1 MQFTR
6 RQFLK
11 ASAAA
16 SAASAFPSIWW
27 RTRQAQA
34 LTPCESGVNLVIVQ
48 LEGGNDGINTVI
60 PMTDGTGGS
69 RTVYEAMRPA
79 IGIDVGNPSLS
90 NLTPTQVGNDPLHNG
105 ELALHPHML
114 GLKSLYDSGNLAVL
128 LGVHYPNPNLSHFE
142 SEDIWYHAD
151 PARTGVASGWM
162 GRTLD
167 QLCSGQ
173 PSAVPAVDTDSQLTP
188 LFYGG
193 TSVMAFD
200 SLSDLVFPVSDDFDA
215 TDAANY
221 RNVFDQIYA
230 AAGGSAA
237 AFVQLIGD
245 TGAAAAGKIDA
256 YATANESTA
265 KNLNDL
271 IHGTAN
277 GSGGFGGNGRDNFSL
292 ATSLRTVFALMKGQQ
307 PGNLALG
314 CRVFRVAIGGFDTH
328 SQQGIHA
335 PLSTTSLAQ
344 KVATGFPGE
353 YHGHLL
359 YHLDRAISA
368 FWRDCVDDGN
378 LYKNTVIMTFSEFG
392 RRIEENG
399 SGTGDYTAGTDHG
412 SSAPMFVVGPKAG
425 QSAGPSHLV
434 GDMYGAYSELDH
446 PDSDGNPVLQLDFR
460 HMYGELISKWFGL
473 SPAATNTIIGN
484 GFTYA
489 PPGFLV

>member
-16 SAASAFPSIWW
+16 SAASAFPSIWS
-27 RTRQAQA
+27 RVHEAQA
-34 LTPCESGVNLVIVQ
+34 LTPCENGVNLVIIQ
-48 LEGGNDGINTVI
+48 LEGGNDGINMVI
-60 PMTDGTGGS
+60 PMTDGNGGNRS
-69 RTVYEAMRPA
+69 TYETMRPA
-79 IGIDVGNPSLS
+79 IGIDVGNPSLP

-105 ELALHPHML
+105 QVALHPHML

-151 PARTGVASGWM
+151 PAQTGVSSGWM

-200 SLSDLVFPVSDDFDA
+200 DLSDLIFPVSYAFDDTQTADYRGAFDS
-215 TDAANY
+215 
-221 RNVFDQIYA
+221 IYA
-230 AAGGSAA
+230 TAGGNLAP
-237 AFVQLIGD
+237 FIQLIGN
-245 TGAAAAGKIDA
+245 TGSAAAGKIDA
-256 YATANESTA
+256 YSTAKESLA
-265 KNLNDL
+265 KNLNDM
-271 IHGTAN
+271 INHTSN
-277 GSGGFGGNGRDNFSL
+277 GSGGFGANGRDNFGL
-292 ATSLRTVFALMKGQQ
+292 ARSLRTVFALMKGQQ
-307 PGNLALG
+307 PGNLPLG

-328 SQQGIHA
+328 SQQGIHT
-335 PLSTTSLAQ
+335 PLTTTSLAQ
-344 KVATGFPGE
+344 KVASGFPGE
-353 YHGHLL
+353 YHGELL
-359 YHLDRAISA
+359 YHLDRGISA

-399 SGTGDYTAGTDHG
+399 SGTGDYNAGTDHG
-412 SSAPMFVVGPKAG
+412 SSAPMFVVGPKSG
-425 QSAGPSHLV
+425 ESTGPSHLV
-434 GDMYGAYSELDH
+434 GGMYGAYSELDH
-446 PDSDGNPVLQLDFR
+446 PDDDGNPVLQLDFR
-460 HMYGELISKWFGL
+460 NMYGELISKWFGL
-473 SPAATNTIIGN
+473 SGSTTNTVLGN
-484 GFTYA
+484 GFTYT
-489 PPGFLV
+489 PQGFLV